1 MSSFEV
7 RVMEEDEFKALYNK
21 HKVVVFEEDHSYD
34 LWELLSESELDN
46 FKSLG
51 RDLGSPYKLYLGVF
65 DDSDE
70 FVGWSWGFQENS
82 ANFYMC
88 NSAVLPAYRRRG
100 VYSKLLS
107 KCTETLREKGFQL
120 IYSRH
125 CATNNAVIIPKLKA
139 GFIISKMEIDDK
151 FGVMI
156 HLHYYVNKTR
166 KKIMDYRAGQLKP
179 DSEIKRIFK
188 LS

>member
-70 FVGWSWGFQENS
+70 FVGWRVGGF
-82 ANFYMC
+82 
-88 NSAVLPAYRRRG
+88 
-100 VYSKLLS
+100 
-107 KCTETLREKGFQL
+107 
-120 IYSRH
+120 
-125 CATNNAVIIPKLKA
+125 
-139 GFIISKMEIDDK
+139 
-151 FGVMI
+151 
-156 HLHYYVNKTR
+156 
-166 KKIMDYRAGQLKP
+166 KKIALTSICVTPQFFQHTAEEGSIVNYSQSALRL
-179 DSEIKRIFK
+179 
-188 LS
+188 